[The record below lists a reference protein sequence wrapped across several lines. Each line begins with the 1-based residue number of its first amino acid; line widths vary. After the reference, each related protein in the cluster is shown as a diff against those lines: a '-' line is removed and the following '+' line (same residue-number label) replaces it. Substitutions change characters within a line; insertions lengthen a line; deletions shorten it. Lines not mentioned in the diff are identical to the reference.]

1 MKLGG
6 EELWYFI
13 NSFAELFLPL
23 ILLHLIYSFKIPVV
37 MVVVLNWNGRSP
49 PTPPLNVGGVCKLFD
64 PK

>member
-6 EELWYFI
+6 EELWYLI

-37 MVVVLNWNGRSP
+37 VLNWNGRSP
-49 PTPPLNVGGVCKLFD
+49 PTPQLNVGGVCKLFD

>member
-6 EELWYFI
+6 EELWYLI

-37 MVVVLNWNGRSP
+37 VMVVLNWNGRS
-49 PTPPLNVGGVCKLFD
+49 PPLNVGGVCKLFD